1 MAHHCSTEGTA
12 AHEDIKVL
20 HAGSG
25 TSSADGRRCYF
36 SSDGVFSLV
45 GVGVLRY
52 VPRYIRNRTGTVIP
66 STPIMNMSAIHF
78 RNAIQ
83 FCLVRVKEIKALI
96 DVSSIK
102 TAQIKL
108 SPFTSAIVRFAARI
122 HRIGGD
128 KAEGKDGAKHSMTY
142 SPASPTPPTND
153 RSSALATTF
162 PDVALTA
169 TARPPTDHVRKG
181 ASRIG
186 KWLYKTKW
194 IRSWASWD
202 NITNL
207 SLGLGYMLGC
217 FAGYFASVH
226 SVWMYPTA
234 ILAICLTIV
243 AGFGV
248 VKNVLRTIKEAQ

>member
-1 MAHHCSTEGTA
+1 
-12 AHEDIKVL
+12 
-20 HAGSG
+20 
-25 TSSADGRRCYF
+25 
-36 SSDGVFSLV
+36 
-45 GVGVLRY
+45 
-52 VPRYIRNRTGTVIP
+52 
-66 STPIMNMSAIHF
+66 MSANKLTQNITTIHF

-83 FCLVRVKEIKALI
+83 FCSVRVKEIKALM
-96 DVSSIK
+96 DMSSIN
-102 TAQIKL
+102 TAQIRL

-122 HRIGGD
+122 HRIRGG
-128 KAEGKDGAKHSMTY
+128 KGEGKDGAQHSITH

-169 TARPPTDHVRKG
+169 TTRPPTNHVRKG

-234 ILAICLTIV
+234 ILAICLAIV

-248 VKNVLRTIKEAQ
+248 VKNVLRSKKAT